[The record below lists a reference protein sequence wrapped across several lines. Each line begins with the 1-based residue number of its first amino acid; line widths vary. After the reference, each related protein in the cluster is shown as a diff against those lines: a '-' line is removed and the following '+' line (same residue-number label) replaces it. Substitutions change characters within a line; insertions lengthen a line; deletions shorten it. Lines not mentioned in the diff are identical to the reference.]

1 MTSLRLESLEINDHA
16 LARLF
21 TSTQSE
27 HCRFVLRTR
36 TWALSHP
43 NNTWLHLNRGER
55 PLGVAGEMI
64 ERLRALYVERHAERY
79 AAQIRKLG
87 RYLSVVKRV
96 DVLREVETP
105 PRDLLTAPIFVHADH
120 DLFAARGLESVI
132 S

>member
-1 MTSLRLESLEINDHA
+1 
-16 LARLF
+16 
-21 TSTQSE
+21 
-27 HCRFVLRTR
+27 
-36 TWALSHP
+36 
-43 NNTWLHLNRGER
+43 
-55 PLGVAGEMI
+55 MI